1 MYFTLRRSRPGPIA
15 VDLGSGSIKM
25 LQLGAKA
32 QRITVACESTVPL
45 AASASPDQYLDW
57 LEHALP
63 ELFQTSMCVGRQ
75 VILALPSTWT
85 TVQHLQLS
93 PAEAPNASEIAPM
106 MLPPMD
112 EEALTQIVEVGPV
125 ESDGQSRIEF
135 ICFATSRRLVF
146 RVMDLLHRLRY
157 NVVDLR
163 TQFGAAIAAFDHVHT
178 GLQMTG
184 SATLYVDIGTGGI
197 RAAVTNGARLV
208 QARCISTGGTSI
220 EHNAAHMLQSSSTML
235 ASVIDELR
243 MMLRHDSVVFPDRH
257 IERVIFLGH
266 GAHFDDTCKQI
277 VESLHLPGQRGDPLA
292 PFVRPDDLTSPV
304 CLKNGPKPE
313 WASVAGLA
321 APPLQSQEISNAA

>member
-1 MYFTLRRSRPGPIA
+1 
-15 VDLGSGSIKM
+15 
-25 LQLGAKA
+25 
-32 QRITVACESTVPL
+32 
-45 AASASPDQYLDW
+45 
-57 LEHALP
+57 
-63 ELFQTSMCVGRQ
+63 
-75 VILALPSTWT
+75 
-85 TVQHLQLS
+85 
-93 PAEAPNASEIAPM
+93 
-106 MLPPMD
+106 
-112 EEALTQIVEVGPV
+112 
-125 ESDGQSRIEF
+125 
-135 ICFATSRRLVF
+135 
-146 RVMDLLHRLRY
+146 MDLLHRLRY

-163 TQFGAAIAAFDHVHT
+163 TQFGAAIAAFDHVHA
-178 GLQMTG
+178 GLPTTD
-184 SATLYVDIGTGGI
+184 SAALYVDIGTGGI

-208 QARCISTGGTSI
+208 QARCISTGDTSI
-220 EHNAAHMLQSSSTML
+220 EHNAANMLRNSSTML

-292 PFVRPDDLTSPV
+292 PFVRPDDLTSPI